1 MERVPKPKPSL
12 PNSGVDGADERG
24 AGRRRRA
31 QPRHKPR
38 RLATLSQSLPDSR
51 AASPLCASPI
61 LVNPVFV
68 NQVLVKPAL
77 ASQA

>member
-12 PNSGVDGADERG
+12 PNSGVDGADEKE
-24 AGRRRRA
+24 ADRRRRA

-61 LVNPVFV
+61 LVKPV
-68 NQVLVKPAL
+68 LMKPVL